1 MVPVIIFL
9 FLVCAVLAW
18 SFRVWIL
25 VPITGLAMITQVI
38 SDLVGGASGGT
49 MIWSALVMAL
59 VPQFGFM
66 LGLLARYVLFA
77 LRAPLAHQHPQSTTI
92 SKLYKQS
99 SDSYSVAKV
108 RRGSDT
114 L

>member
-1 MVPVIIFL
+1 MVPVVIFL

-25 VPITGLAMITQVI
+25 IPITGVALITQVI
-38 SDLVGGASGGT
+38 SDLVGGTSAAT
-49 MIWSALVMAL
+49 MTWSALVMAL

-66 LGLLARYVLFA
+66 LGLLARYVMFA
-77 LRAPLAHQHPQSTTI
+77 LRAPLAHDHPHS
-92 SKLYKQS
+92 SVAKLYKQS
-99 SDSYSVAKV
+99 SDSYSVAEV